1 MTVASMTGFARH
13 EGHCDGAAWTW
24 EVKSVNARG
33 LDVRC
38 RLPQGMES
46 LEPAARQRVA
56 AAVKRGNVTIGLQI
70 VWTGG
75 RQAVRIDEDVLEQ
88 LLALVQ
94 KIEARLPRAQPS
106 SAAGLLSLRGVVE
119 AIDPMP
125 TGEARTALEAV
136 LLQGLD
142 SALAA
147 MVAVRR
153 AEGERLAA
161 VLAEQL
167 RRLDQ
172 LGEQARA
179 VASMQPA
186 ALYTRLQQQL
196 ATLLTEVPALPA
208 ERLAQEAALLA
219 AKADPR
225 EELDRLRAHQQAA
238 EALLR
243 EKGPVGRQFDFLCQ
257 ELNRETNTLCSKSA
271 DIDLT
276 RIGLDLKATVE
287 QVREQVQNIE

>member
-1 MTVASMTGFARH
+1 MTVASMTGFARC
-13 EGHCDGAAWTW
+13 EGQCDGVAWTW

-33 LDVRC
+33 LDVRS

-56 AAVKRGNVTIGLQI
+56 AAVKRGNVSIALQI
-70 VWTGG
+70 GWPAG
-75 RQAVRIDEDVLEQ
+75 RQAVRIDEEVLEQ

-94 KIEARLPRAQPS
+94 KIDARLPQAQPS
-106 SAAGLLSLRGVVE
+106 SAANLLSLRGVVE

-125 TGEARTALEAV
+125 TGEARAALEAA
-136 LLQGLD
+136 LLGGLD
-142 SALAA
+142 TALAA
-147 MVAVRR
+147 LVAVRR
-153 AEGERLAA
+153 AEGERLAG
-161 VLAEQL
+161 VLADQL
-167 RRLDQ
+167 RVLDQ
-172 LGEQARA
+172 LSEQARA

-196 ATLLTEVPALPA
+196 AALLTDAPALPP

-238 EALLR
+238 AALLQG
-243 EKGPVGRQFDFLCQ
+243 KGPVGRQLDFLCQ